1 MPEGANKL
9 KQVDNQAQMMM
20 DTTGLKGRQNVQ
32 AEVDVLRT
40 DWEDFSCKLTSLKE
54 SLEQALHY
62 WGLYE
67 SSYQQMS
74 GWLKAMEKQIKDC
87 PLKST
92 LSEKQEHLT
101 KYQVRSAIDC
111 CISSLVPCV
120 YMFEYSQI
128 YAAGGIVK
136 GYQMLCIQSCSLYL
150 HVVAQSV
157 LCHL

>member
-9 KQVDNQAQMMM
+9 KQVDNQAQMTM

-40 DWEDFSCKLTSLKE
+40 DWEDFSSKLTSLKE

-67 SSYQQMS
+67 TSYQQTS
-74 GWLKAMEKQIKDC
+74 GWLKAMEKQIKEC

-92 LSEKQEHLT
+92 LPEKQEQLT
-101 KYQVRSAIDC
+101 KYQVREMTSVCPDTTLHC
-111 CISSLVPCV
+111 
-120 YMFEYSQI
+120 
-128 YAAGGIVK
+128 
-136 GYQMLCIQSCSLYL
+136 LCFSMSGMPLF
-150 HVVAQSV
+150 
-157 LCHL
+157 